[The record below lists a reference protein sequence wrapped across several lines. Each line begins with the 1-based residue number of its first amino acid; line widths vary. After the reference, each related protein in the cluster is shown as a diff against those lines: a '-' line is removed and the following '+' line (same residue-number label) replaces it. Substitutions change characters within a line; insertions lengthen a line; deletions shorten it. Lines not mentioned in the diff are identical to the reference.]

1 MTSLRCCWLH
11 GKYAYVAMRKL
22 KDQND
27 FSQRHSTVCGFGMV
41 SNVFHHLERKA
52 INFFLKRNVFVNVI
66 ANARR
71 SLDHTIVCY

>member
-11 GKYAYVAMRKL
+11 GKYACGHAKVG

-52 INFFLKRNVFVNVI
+52 INFFLQRNVFVNVI

>member
-11 GKYAYVAMRKL
+11 GKYACGHAKVG

-52 INFFLKRNVFVNVI
+52 INFFLQRNVFVNVI

-71 SLDHTIVCY
+71 S